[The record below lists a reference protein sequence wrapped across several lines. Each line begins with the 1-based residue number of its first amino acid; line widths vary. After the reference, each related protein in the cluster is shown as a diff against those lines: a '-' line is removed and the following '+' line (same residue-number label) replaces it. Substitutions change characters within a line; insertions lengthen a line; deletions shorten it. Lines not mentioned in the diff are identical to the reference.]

1 MRSKSP
7 GFGAGACWF
16 GDAEAGAAD
25 CGCVG
30 TACSGAGFTRP
41 RNSYKGRKRT
51 SRTSMIVSG
60 DGMGGG
66 SGEIAL
72 KLSAGMS
79 TVYIGSLP
87 ELDGGGT
94 PSVFLRGGT
103 TGEAR
108 AAISTGGAA
117 GEADADAAG
126 ADEGASR

>member
-1 MRSKSP
+1 MRSKRP
-7 GFGAGACWF
+7 GFDAGACWL

-25 CGCVG
+25 CGCAG
-30 TACSGAGFTRP
+30 AACSGAGFTRP
-41 RNSYKGRKRT
+41 RNSYSGRSRT
-51 SRTSMIVSG
+51 SRTSMMVSG

-66 SGEIAL
+66 SGELAL

-87 ELDGGGT
+87 DVEGGGML
-94 PSVFLRGGT
+94 SVFRRGGA

-117 GEADADAAG
+117 WKADADAAG
-126 ADEGASR
+126 AAEGASR